1 MRRYLLRFL
10 ASLAAVALTS
20 CVEAPFE
27 RVNPNDP
34 AVEFTMAI
42 EASADTVTTNSRVV
56 HFRLVTAP
64 QVTGYEPAW
73 SAEPSNIA
81 VHVGGG
87 TFNVVAG
94 PTATITV
101 TAAFLGRSASY
112 VITRVP

>member
-1 MRRYLLRFL
+1 MRRHYRRFL
-10 ASLAAVALTS
+10 LSVTAVAFAS

-56 HFRLVTAP
+56 HFRLVTTP

-73 SAEPSNIA
+73 SAEPSSIA

>member
-1 MRRYLLRFL
+1 MRRHFRRFL
-10 ASLAAVALTS
+10 LSVTAVASAS

-56 HFRLVTAP
+56 HFRLVTTP

-87 TFNVVAG
+87 TFNIVAG

>member
-1 MRRYLLRFL
+1 MRRYSLRIL
-10 ASLAAVALTS
+10 APIAVLALAS

-27 RVNPNDP
+27 HVNPNDP

-56 HFRLVTAP
+56 HFRLVTTP

-73 SAEPSNIA
+73 SAEPSNLA